1 MSAICFLDNDAI
13 LKLTACNLLAEAMLC
28 LGVER
33 ADVYVLE
40 SAQHVFRSNQRLR
53 RNYSEQTCNL
63 AIEFVLGCQVIT
75 PPTDLSELDLL
86 NQIVNIDRGE
96 ALLISATANVDVF
109 WLTTGDK
116 RCINAVASSGLE
128 EIERRLAGRVICL
141 EQVILKLIDREGFE
155 LVRDRVIPGRDCD
168 KVLKSA
174 FGSGRYAEQKNVV
187 ETLESYVLD
196 LRNSSQGLLANF

>member
-33 ADVYVLE
+33 ADIYVLE

-53 RNYSEQTCNL
+53 RNYSEQTCDL

-75 PPTDLSELDLL
+75 PPTDLNELEML

-128 EIERRLAGRVICL
+128 EIERRLAGRVVCL